1 MSIYSR
7 TSLIVNQQ
15 PKQCGLVPYYYRC
28 RNCDTNLTSNVPAD
42 QYQRLKLIQN
52 TVRVASSLYTMNLGA
67 LTTSGGNPTN
77 IYWNQMSDRA
87 VASVQKTVVPRSGST
102 RHSSTSSRPGGQSP
116 GGVGC
121 DIKHNSY
128 ERRLN
133 RLKGKGLLKR
143 GPVPANF
150 GAPIVSTLV
159 NPVSGGKTM
168 TTNIVTSCVCSTAN
182 QDRLYIDPN
191 NYNLDP
197 LTYTFYVAQQVYAI
211 KNGTNFY
218 SVASRVVVYD
228 NGASYLVMF
237 DDGSQEVKP
246 IGELRIYY
254 PCDCVE

>member
-1 MSIYSR
+1 
-7 TSLIVNQQ
+7 
-15 PKQCGLVPYYYRC
+15 
-28 RNCDTNLTSNVPAD
+28 
-42 QYQRLKLIQN
+42 
-52 TVRVASSLYTMNLGA
+52 
-67 LTTSGGNPTN
+67 
-77 IYWNQMSDRA
+77 
-87 VASVQKTVVPRSGST
+87 
-102 RHSSTSSRPGGQSP
+102 
-116 GGVGC
+116 
-121 DIKHNSY
+121 
-128 ERRLN
+128 
-133 RLKGKGLLKR
+133 
-143 GPVPANF
+143 
-150 GAPIVSTLV
+150 
-159 NPVSGGKTM
+159 M

-218 SVASRVVVYD
+218 SVASIVVVYD

>member
-77 IYWNQMSDRA
+77 TSWNQMSDRA
-87 VASVQKTVVPRSGST
+87 VASVQKTVVPRSKST

-116 GGVGC
+116 GGIGC

-133 RLKGKGLLKR
+133 RLKGNALLKR

-150 GAPIVSTLV
+150 GAPVVSTH
-159 NPVSGGKTM
+159 VSGGKTM

-191 NYNLDP
+191 NYNLDQ
-197 LTYTFYVAQQVYAI
+197 LTYTFEVGQQVYAI
-211 KNGTNFY
+211 QNGNNFY
-218 SVASRVVVYD
+218 SVATILIVYD
-228 NGASYLVMF
+228 NGTSYLVQF
-237 DDGSQEVKP
+237 ADVSEETKP

-254 PCDCVE
+254 PCVCAE